1 VRKKAPWVFMGLF
14 YLFFSL
20 NSTVYAQTTAVTSA
34 KEFDTSTFPQWA
46 KDLRRAEI
54 VAFGS
59 FPFTLFLASF
69 ATDTVRFANNNWDT
83 RYAPWP
89 IRSAGGIE
97 MGTRQRLITIGGAAA
112 GSVLISLVDYAIVQ
126 YKRNKVKR
134 QSLDLPDGSP
144 IIIRRPWSETETEA
158 GDEYLPENEEP

>member
-1 VRKKAPWVFMGLF
+1 MKKRAPWVFVGLF
-14 YLFFSL
+14 CLFFSL
-20 NSTVYAQTTAVTSA
+20 NSTVYAQTTTVTSS

-54 VAFGS
+54 IAFGS
-59 FPFTLFLASF
+59 FPFTLFFASF
-69 ATDTVRFANNNWDT
+69 VTDTTRFASNNWDT

-97 MGTRQRLITIGGAAA
+97 MDTRQRLITIGSAAA

-126 YKRNKVKR
+126 YKRNKARR
-134 QSLDLPDGSP
+134 QALDLPDGSP
-144 IIIRRPWSETETEA
+144 IIIRRPWSEAATEA
-158 GDEYLPENEEP
+158 GGEYLPENEDP